1 MPVQN
6 DPSQYWKGHPT
17 SSVRRSMYTVTLLT
31 LCGLLVLFITRNGI
45 GEIQDVSKHHY
56 ERDSSFDGSDVLEMM
71 TSPPEFNESS
81 TVNDATPAPKKCE
94 WEGDPGKEDELYPGF
109 CELLQSQTEFND
121 SKACKLAC
129 CEAEECNGWQYR
141 GDTGC
146 RFSTR
151 KHHGWCEPTAPVKL
165 KVSNRLI
172 SMIRMT
178 FLFSSRH
185 GMDGVSKNESPP
197 TNASGKRKYHLS
209 KIILCLFATTTT
221 TTTTHLQKRILL
233 PVLPS
238 NYY

>member
-1 MPVQN
+1 MSIILV
-6 DPSQYWKGHPT
+6 T
-17 SSVRRSMYTVTLLT
+17 TVFLWF
-31 LCGLLVLFITRNGI
+31 G
-45 GEIQDVSKHHY
+45 Q
-56 ERDSSFDGSDVLEMM
+56 
-71 TSPPEFNESS
+71 
-81 TVNDATPAPKKCE
+81 
-94 WEGDPGKEDELYPGF
+94 
-109 CELLQSQTEFND
+109 EFND

>member
-151 KHHGWCEPTAPVKL
+151 KHHGWCEPTAPSPWNGRRVKERKSTNECIWEE
-165 KVSNRLI
+165 KVS
-172 SMIRMT
+172 S
-178 FLFSSRH
+178 
-185 GMDGVSKNESPP
+185 V
-197 TNASGKRKYHLS
+197 
-209 KIILCLFATTTT
+209 
-221 TTTTHLQKRILL
+221 
-233 PVLPS
+233 
-238 NYY
+238 